1 MARKIFSGILIVL
14 SAIFLVLSIAG
25 IGAIWFYNEPLTRQ
39 AAGQLKEI
47 DIELAQAQ
55 ATLQSSQKELERAL
69 RIVDDTQAALEKL
82 TQQSNSSGSLLDNIQ
97 STLDDKLLPELKTTR
112 ERINSARTALESLQ
126 SVLGG
131 VSGFVPGVDLSAPGK
146 ILTDLIASAK
156 GLDSDIS
163 DVEKIAQQAST
174 FVSDTSYLLGGDLT
188 ETRDSLQNFL
198 SAIKAYEDKVTRWRE
213 QVTTLNDGMPRWIDQ
228 ASIILTIFLVW
239 FGLSQFGLLLHGLSI
254 QRGGD
259 PFVMLRKAP
268 RERPLIKDD
277 IDLELGE

>member
-1 MARKIFSGILIVL
+1 MARKFFSGILIVL

-39 AAGQLKEI
+39 AAGQLREI

-112 ERINSARTALESLQ
+112 QRINSARTALESLQ

-131 VSGFVPGVDLSAPGK
+131 VSGFVPSVDLSAPGK

-163 DVEKIAQQAST
+163 DVEISESNPLAEAIRSVNILPGALKST
-174 FVSDTSYLLGGDLT
+174 LGTKPLTPPSTDCRLSNAVRAELILWRVVFNSGSNLSSNVLWMLSSRLPELLDCCVSFS
-188 ETRDSLQNFL
+188 
-198 SAIKAYEDKVTRWRE
+198 
-213 QVTTLNDGMPRWIDQ
+213 
-228 ASIILTIFLVW
+228 
-239 FGLSQFGLLLHGLSI
+239 
-254 QRGGD
+254 
-259 PFVMLRKAP
+259 
-268 RERPLIKDD
+268 
-277 IDLELGE
+277 